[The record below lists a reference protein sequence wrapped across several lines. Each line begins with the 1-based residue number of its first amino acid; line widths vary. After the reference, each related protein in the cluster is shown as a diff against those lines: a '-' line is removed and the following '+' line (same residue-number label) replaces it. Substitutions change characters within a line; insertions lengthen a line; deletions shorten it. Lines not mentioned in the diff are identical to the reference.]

1 MKNMRFFEENNDFLL
16 VGALWNYKGGA
27 WELLGGLG
35 NYKND
40 SKMLRNSVFL
50 VEIWT
55 KLWNSIIMKKM
66 LALNA
71 LDCHILKHLVK
82 QCLINIYI
90 YLIYIYIHII
100 LLYI

>member
-1 MKNMRFFEENNDFLL
+1 MKNMRFFEENHDFLL
-16 VGALWNYKGGA
+16 VGALWNYKSGA

-40 SKMLRNSVFL
+40 SNMLRNRVFL
-50 VEIWT
+50 VGNWT
-55 KLWNSIIMKKM
+55 KQWNSIIMKKM

-71 LDCHILKHLVK
+71 LDCRILKRLVK

-90 YLIYIYIHII
+90 YICIFNIYIYIII
-100 LLYI
+100 